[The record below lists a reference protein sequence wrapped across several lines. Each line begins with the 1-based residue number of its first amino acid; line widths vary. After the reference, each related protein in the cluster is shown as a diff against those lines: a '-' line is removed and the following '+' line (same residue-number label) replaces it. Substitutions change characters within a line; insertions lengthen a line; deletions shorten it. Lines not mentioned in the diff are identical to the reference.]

1 MIDKSG
7 LKLVSKENGEVSA
20 YHDSSIFFAIKGC
33 SVDKKQEG
41 LPTEPYGIIPSHYE
55 NPFTLEFNEEDLTVL
70 IKPGILHVYGRQV
83 ELTEAV
89 VVYDFHSTV
98 ESQLMYCTIYIEI
111 GLEDMTLQ
119 NARLKIDIAGAG
131 YKNFDANM
139 TRDNLYRLDHGVFQA
154 PIARFQYAPSAT
166 PHFSNGEI
174 VMPTLEGESREAVRE
189 INYNGKINDVPCS
202 DLWEQENPGTHQGRT
217 GIFKQWSKASNE
229 AALAIYKS
237 IPGHNENTGGYSIA
251 AEGEKFGDT
260 ETHETT
266 AINSSLTGV
275 LSVNRINLGKL
286 GNMGGS
292 SYSYSKTIRIDRS
305 QIQYVRFYTTGSFKA
320 KIKQTWKGI
329 LSFGIESTSTHP
341 EGDYYIEAPDTE
353 HQHGLSHWPYNIEQ
367 FHNFQGAEEWL
378 TLPAVGGTLTLI
390 YYYQNETT
398 WVDPQSGVYYD
409 RWKFGYVKESSWG
422 SISGTEDGW
431 NSNSSGSAT
440 SKRKLALV
448 KLQVKSETELVITI
462 SSCGETYWEGWS
474 ELIYEWHTI
483 HQLSDFKDNTL
494 EGKIDIVYKGDVR
507 L

>member
-55 NPFTLEFNEEDLTVL
+55 NPFTLEFDEEDLTVS

-89 VVYDFHSTV
+89 EVYDFHSTV

-119 NARLKIDIAGAG
+119 TARLKIDIAGAG

-202 DLWEQENPGTHQGRT
+202 DLWEQENPATHQGRT

-251 AEGEKFGDT
+251 AQGEKFGDT

-292 SYSYSKTIRIDRS
+292 SYSYSKKIRIDRS

-320 KIKQTWKGI
+320 KIKNSWTS
-329 LSFGIESTSTHP
+329 SFFGLGGSSTQP
-341 EGDYYIEAPDTE
+341 ENDNWIEAPDTE
-353 HQHGLSHWPYNIEQ
+353 HQHGLSHWPYDIEQ
-367 FHNFQGAEEWL
+367 FHRFAGAEEWL

-390 YYYQNETT
+390 YYYQNTLC
-398 WVDPQSGVYYD
+398 WVDPDSGVYYD
-409 RWKFGYVKESSWG
+409 YWKFGYVKESNWG
-422 SISGTEDGW
+422 SISGTENKW
-431 NSNSSGSAT
+431 NSNTMGSSTA
-440 SKRKLALV
+440 KRKLAFI
-448 KLQVKSETELVITI
+448 KFKVKSETELEIEIT
-462 SSCGETYWEGWS
+462 SNTESYYEGWEG
-474 ELIYEWHTI
+474 LIYYWNTI